1 MKGEIKMEQNV
12 NETDFEQDISIDVDA
27 LDVEVLRC
35 GIIGK
40 KYIRLAGHLRR
51 LEKQAHEAVKNIR
64 SDLINKVN
72 ENPEKTTGKAKPNA
86 ADIEAYYRRDKE
98 YKAAK
103 QDWIDAEYE
112 ADFAERAQQ
121 EATYG
126 RRKDLEHL
134 IRLFER
140 SYFAGPALPRDLSKE
155 WGAKNSAGV
164 AKAMNR
170 TKKA

>member
-1 MKGEIKMEQNV
+1 MEDKNKLD
-12 NETDFEQDISIDVDA
+12 ETTFEEDISIDVDA

-35 GIIGK
+35 GVIGK

-51 LEKQAHEAVKNIR
+51 LEKQAHEEVKNIR
-64 SDLINKVN
+64 SDLINEVN
-72 ENPEKTTGKAKPNA
+72 KNPEKTTGKVKPNA
-86 ADIEAYYRRDKE
+86 ADIEAYYRRNE
-98 YKAAK
+98 GYKAAK
-103 QDWIDAEYE
+103 QDWIDAAYE

-126 RRKDLEHL
+126 RRKDLEYL

>member
-1 MKGEIKMEQNV
+1 MENNV
-12 NETDFEQDISIDVDA
+12 NETSFEEDINIDVDA

-35 GIIGK
+35 GAIGK
-40 KYIRLAGHLRR
+40 KYIRLASHLRR

-64 SDLINKVN
+64 SDLIKEVN
-72 ENPEKTTGKAKPNA
+72 EAPETTTGKAKPNA
-86 ADIEAYYRRDKE
+86 ADIEAYYRRDEK
-98 YKAAK
+98 YKIAK
-103 QDWIDAEYE
+103 QQWIDAEYE

-140 SYFAGPALPRDLSKE
+140 SYFAGPAIPRNISKE
-155 WGAKNSAGV
+155 WDAKQNAGV

>member
-1 MKGEIKMEQNV
+1 MENKMD
-12 NETDFEQDISIDVDA
+12 ETSFEEDINIDVDA

-35 GIIGK
+35 GAIGK

-51 LEKQAHEAVKNIR
+51 LEKQAHEAVKNR
-64 SDLINKVN
+64 KSDLIKEANDA
-72 ENPEKTTGKAKPNA
+72 PEATTGKVKPNA
-86 ADIEAYYRRDKE
+86 ADIEAFYRRDEE
-98 YKAAK
+98 YKIAK
-103 QDWIDAEYE
+103 QQWIDAEYE

-134 IRLFER
+134 IRLYER
-140 SYFAGPALPRDLSKE
+140 SYFAGPALPRNLSKE
-155 WGAKNSAGV
+155 WTAKQSAGV